1 MGSGAKP
8 APRVLLV
15 DDDPVVAYC
24 LEQELALLGA
34 VVLVA
39 GDGQAALRLLTDEIL
54 SLDLVVT
61 DLEMPVLDGLEL
73 VKRLR
78 TTCGE
83 TDLPIVAIADG
94 PTNEVV
100 AGLKALGVALVSKSP
115 GPNAVAEEARRVLEY
130 AGRLPPRR
138 EPRFDD
144 EAWVARPLSR
154 EPNSIGRL
162 KP

>member
-1 MGSGAKP
+1 
-8 APRVLLV
+8 LLV

-24 LEQELALLGA
+24 LEHELAQLGA

-73 VKRLR
+73 VRRLR

-83 TDLPIVAIADG
+83 TDLAIVAIADA
-94 PTNEVV
+94 PASEVV
-100 AGLKALGVALVSKSP
+100 AGLKALGVAVVPKSP
-115 GPNAVAEEARRVLEY
+115 GPNAIAEEARRVLEY

-138 EPRFDD
+138 APPLDD
-144 EAWVARPLSR
+144 EPFAASARSR
-154 EPNSIGRL
+154 EPSAIGRL
-162 KP
+162 KA